1 MSLEGNLSSFG
12 LSEILQLIA
21 VQQKSG
27 MLSISRQ
34 SSSMKLFFR
43 EGKIVSTRDR
53 RRSGGDPLKD
63 YLARYGILSLD
74 EIARLTELST
84 QSKLDIT
91 DVIVSERALSEDEL
105 KTHCRNHIQEAVHD
119 VLTWE
124 QCSYKFI
131 AGIEVTNGVKPLA
144 EVGVEG
150 LLMESMR
157 RIDEFPLILKELS
170 DGRMTVNKR
179 EGAGDAKDLTANE
192 KAVLSLLTG
201 GRSIDYLVSNARIPR
216 FDTYEALKF
225 LKEKN
230 LIEVEAAPISDQG
243 ADKAVVGKKRA
254 RARTRKNAFPTLA
267 ACAAFVAC
275 GIWGVRCV
283 APFFRLDPAA
293 ASEHGDASRSST
305 ARNRFEAQIR
315 WNLEVYRAK
324 NGSYPKDLSD
334 LNGQDS
340 VPESFSRRASE
351 FSFRYYLTPEG
362 DRYILL

>member
-43 EGKIVSTRDR
+43 EGKIISTRDR

-63 YLARYGILSLD
+63 YLARYGILTLD
-74 EIARLTELST
+74 ELARLTELST

-91 DVIVSERALSEDEL
+91 DVIVSERALGEAEL

-131 AGIEVTNGVKPLA
+131 AGMEVTNGVKPLA
-144 EVGVEG
+144 EVAVEG

-157 RIDEFPLILKELS
+157 RIDEFPLILKELC
-170 DGRMTVNKR
+170 DGRMTVKKR
-179 EGAGDAKDLTANE
+179 AGAAAKDLTASE
-192 KAVLSLLTG
+192 KTVLSMLTG
-201 GRSIDYLVSNARIPR
+201 GRSIDYLVANARLPR
-216 FDTYEALKF
+216 FDTYEAIKS

-230 LIEVEAAPISDQG
+230 LIELEAAPTPDRG
-243 ADKAVVGKKRA
+243 AETDVVKKKRTRT
-254 RARTRKNAFPTLA
+254 RARKNAFPALA

-275 GIWGVRCV
+275 GIWGIRCV
-283 APFFRLDPAA
+283 APFFRLEPAA
-293 ASEHGDASRSST
+293 ASENAGASRSST

-324 NGSYPKDLSD
+324 NGNYPKDLSD

-340 VPESFSRRASE
+340 VSESFSRRASE